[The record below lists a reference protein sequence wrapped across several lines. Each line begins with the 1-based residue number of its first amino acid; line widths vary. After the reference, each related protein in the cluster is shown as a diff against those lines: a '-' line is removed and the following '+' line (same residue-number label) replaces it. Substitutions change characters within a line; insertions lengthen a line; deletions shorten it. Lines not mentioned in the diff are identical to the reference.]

1 MSNTLVTILTTLI
14 NCIQIYSV
22 LLIVT
27 ILLSWFP
34 QIDWY
39 KQPFAAMRQVTNPFL
54 NLFRGIIPPIG
65 GMDFSPMLAFVSL
78 SILQSVLA
86 IPISSY

>member
-1 MSNTLVTILTTLI
+1 MALMTILSTLI

-54 NLFRGIIPPIG
+54 NLFRGIVPPMG
-65 GMDFSPMLAFVSL
+65 GMDFSPMLAIISL
-78 SILQSVLA
+78 SILQRVLA
-86 IPISSY
+86 SVPISY